1 MFYFSVVLIFT
12 AVKKLKPCGSNFRDD
27 GDGRER
33 TLESGAQGG
42 GVIALSM
49 VLKNSFF
56 NCCWMSGRD

>member
-12 AVKKLKPCGSNFRDD
+12 AVKKLKPCGSNFLTEM
-27 GDGRER
+27 GGSER
-33 TLESGAQGG
+33 LESGAQGG